1 MNIEKWK
8 SIVVPIEIYKGS
20 KMIAEMENR
29 SISGQLKVM
38 FDIFC
43 KAEGYEVK
51 KR

>member
-8 SIVVPIEIYKGS
+8 SIVVPIEIYKGI
-20 KMIAEMENR
+20 KRIAEMENR

-43 KAEGYEVK
+43 KAEGYERK